1 MAIAEMF
8 RLTRPGG
15 YTLIN
20 VAAMNMLRGDHSVL
34 SREVRRYSR
43 ETLRQLV
50 VGAGFTIVRLT
61 YTNVSLFLPLATVRL
76 AQRWR
81 GLARRRAGARPPR
94 DLRAVGA
101 DQHAADRTVAVR
113 KRLASP
119 LQQPVWKLAGVPG

>member
-1 MAIAEMF
+1 M
-8 RLTRPGG
+8 
-15 YTLIN
+15 LIN

-50 VGAGFTIVRLT
+50 AGAGFTIVRLT
-61 YTNVSLFLPLATVRL
+61 YTNVSLFLPLAAVRL

-81 GLARRRAGARPPR
+81 GLAHEEQAQARREITVPWAPINA
-94 DLRAVGA
+94 
-101 DQHAADRTVAVR
+101 AADRAAAAR

-119 LQQPVWKLAGVPG
+119 LQ